1 MDTVR
6 KTDGN
11 AVVVDTEKDGRKDMV
26 LLALKLYQESKAE
39 AVIVISNTEGTYR
52 LVRELEAEAS
62 PLTVQ
67 FGIREHSAHTTYPC
81 RYHRR
86 HQHR

>member
-1 MDTVR
+1 VRTYGKGIMDTVR

-52 LVRELEAEAS
+52 VVRELES
-62 PLTVQ
+62 R
-67 FGIREHSAHTTYPC
+67 GIPAYGSIWVS
-81 RYHRR
+81 
-86 HQHR
+86 